1 MTFEKGVGGM
11 RKMAKIFKALGNE
24 RRLTILKILSRRRF
38 LSVNQIADGLRLSVR
53 STSKHLLILEAVGLV
68 SRRQRRSKVFYS
80 LPDLKKK
87 VLVSA
92 LLRLLKKEF

>member
-1 MTFEKGVGGM
+1 M
-11 RKMAKIFKALGNE
+11 RKLAKVFKALGNE

-38 LSVNQIADGLRLSVR
+38 LSVSQIASDLKLSVR

-68 SRRQRRSKVFYS
+68 SRHQRQLNVFYS

-87 VLVSA
+87 SLVSS
-92 LLRLLKKEF
+92 LLRLLKKEI

>member
-1 MTFEKGVGGM
+1 M
-11 RKMAKIFKALGNE
+11 RKLAKIFKALGNE
-24 RRLTILKILSRRRF
+24 RRLKILKILSRRRF
-38 LSVNQIADGLRLSVR
+38 LSVGQIADDLRLSVR
-53 STSKHLLILEAVGLV
+53 STSKHLLILETAGLV

-87 VLVSA
+87 TLGVV